1 MIDRF
6 LATTE
11 SYAHPVYK
19 QKIVDVGKENSTEYT
34 DVFGRA
40 RWHAPHRVVKT
51 PFFETWKNEIGA
63 DESEEGQ
70 PAIGTTTIFGK
81 VHTDIISLPALIE
94 TSLATSIGQKIV
106 SLGLL

>member
-1 MIDRF
+1 MYRSDASVCWIELDWLIVRF

-19 QKIVDVGKENSTEYT
+19 QKIVEVDKENSTEYT
-34 DVFGRA
+34 NVFGRA
-40 RWHAPHRVVKT
+40 RWPGAPHRVVKT

-81 VHTDIISLPALIE
+81 VC
-94 TSLATSIGQKIV
+94 
-106 SLGLL
+106 